1 MAVGASLVL
10 DPEREI
16 YPFPFVRLV
25 NAYVSFD
32 AKLSTSDH
40 DAVLRPM
47 LSAGYS
53 VVLSSGSDETME
65 GELFAAMRE
74 ADMVTVLLDGLYIST
89 VRYERWE
96 RFCGGVAELL
106 EYVGKGRGSDYASVR
121 FLDEVR
127 PAASTGLF
135 EWSKYVRLPVVAE
148 DVVLDR
154 VAGHYGGLV
163 LHLDDNKHVNVE
175 WAPTHEPAVSDDHPL
190 HSYYEAP
197 EDSVLAVEWTGWC
210 RFEEPASAEVV
221 CGELDSLHAV
231 ISEAFLRVLTPESL
245 QLMRSEA

>member
-25 NAYVSFD
+25 NAYMSFD

-40 DAVLRPM
+40 DAILRPI
-47 LSAGYS
+47 LGAGYN
-53 VVLSSGSDETME
+53 VVLSSADDEKAE
-65 GELFAAMRE
+65 GELFSAVHE
-74 ADMVTVLLDGLYIST
+74 ADMVTVLQDGLYIST

-96 RFCGGVAELL
+96 RFQGVIIELL
-106 EYVGKGRGSDYASVR
+106 EYVTTERAIDYASVR

-127 PAASTGLF
+127 PKASTGLF
-135 EWSKYVRLPVVAE
+135 EWQKYMRLPVVAE
-148 DVVLDR
+148 DVVLDH

-190 HSYYEAP
+190 HDHYEAP

-210 RFEEPASAEVV
+210 RFEEPASADVALV
-221 CGELDSLHAV
+221 ELDSLHAE
-231 ISEAFLRVLTPESL
+231 IGEAFSRVLTPDSLKLLRGES
-245 QLMRSEA
+245 

>member
-1 MAVGASLVL
+1 LVL

-32 AKLSTSDH
+32 TKLSTSDH
-40 DAVLRPM
+40 DAILRPI
-47 LSAGYS
+47 LSAGYN
-53 VVLSSGSDETME
+53 VVLSSADDDKAES
-65 GELFAAMRE
+65 ELFSAVHE
-74 ADMVTVLLDGLYIST
+74 ADMVTVLQGGLYIST
-89 VRYERWE
+89 VHYLHWE
-96 RFCGGVAELL
+96 RFQGVIAELL
-106 EYVGKGRGSDYASVR
+106 ECVTTGRAIDYASVR

-135 EWSKYVRLPVVAE
+135 EWQKYVRLPVVAE
-148 DVVLDR
+148 DVVLDH

-190 HSYYEAP
+190 HGHYEAP

-210 RFEEPASAEVV
+210 RFEELANVDVAL
-221 CGELDSLHAV
+221 GELDALHAA
-231 ISEAFLRVLTPESL
+231 IGEAFLRVLTPDSL
-245 QLMRSEA
+245 KLLRGEV